1 MEVFDTGRNWSMI
14 VGASIGALNAGALAQ
29 FSPEAQCSQVQTQAV
44 QFGVCFKFYFKQAEV
59 EYIYIYMYHWISNDT
74 RI

>member
-59 EYIYIYMYHWISNDT
+59 EYIYIYVSLNI
-74 RI
+74 